1 MWIKSIFIYF
11 ILQIHTDLRDKLAKI
26 DLRENWDKSLRDIVI
41 ELGKRM
47 NTDENK
53 WYSKDITLKDNSWY
67 KRHRN
72 KPKIEEKKRI

>member
-1 MWIKSIFIYF
+1 
-11 ILQIHTDLRDKLAKI
+11 
-26 DLRENWDKSLRDIVI
+26 
-41 ELGKRM
+41 M

-72 KPKIEEKKRI
+72 KPKIEEKKESDKITPK